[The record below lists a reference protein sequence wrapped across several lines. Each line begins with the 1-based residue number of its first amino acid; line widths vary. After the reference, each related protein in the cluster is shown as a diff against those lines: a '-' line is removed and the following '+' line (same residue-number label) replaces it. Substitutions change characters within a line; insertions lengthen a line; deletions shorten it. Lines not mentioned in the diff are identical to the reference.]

1 MTCHTPLVFVG
12 HTRSLFF
19 SHILK
24 PREPHFM
31 GEPFFASTQCIDT
44 SCLSPDPL
52 VFPLDLSSPFCSG
65 YLGDRVLKLFALAH
79 LEL

>member
-1 MTCHTPLVFVG
+1 
-12 HTRSLFF
+12 
-19 SHILK
+19 
-24 PREPHFM
+24 M